1 MTTEAKNVKYA
12 RQMRQLEKSK
22 KETDP
27 AKKMKPREMIRVRNR
42 CRICGRARAV
52 YRKFGICRICFR
64 NMASDGLIP
73 GVKKASW

>member
-1 MTTEAKNVKYA
+1 MAP
-12 RQMRQLEKSK
+12 KSK
-22 KETDP
+22 F
-27 AKKMKPREMIRVRNR
+27 AKVLRKPKFSTRVKRR

-64 NMASDGLIP
+64 KLADQGLIP

>member
-1 MTTEAKNVKYA
+1 
-12 RQMRQLEKSK
+12 
-22 KETDP
+22 
-27 AKKMKPREMIRVRNR
+27 MKPREMIRVRNR